1 MLPVY
6 YINDAL
12 SNATK
17 VNDIEFDLHA
27 KKTTFLYFVAAGG
40 ILFYKYKDRSR
51 ISANEKREK

>member
-27 KKTTFLYFVAAGG
+27 RKKTTFLYFVAAGG
-40 ILFYKYKDRSR
+40 HIILQIQGPVKN
-51 ISANEKREK
+51 ISQ